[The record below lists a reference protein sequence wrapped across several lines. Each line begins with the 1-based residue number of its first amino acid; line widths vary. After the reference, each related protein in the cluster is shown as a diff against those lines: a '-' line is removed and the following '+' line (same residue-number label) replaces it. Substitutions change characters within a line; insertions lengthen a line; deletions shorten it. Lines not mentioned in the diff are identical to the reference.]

1 MILKGIKLE
10 GRVRIYI
17 MSFVMLG
24 FGTAAFELPKLWMKF
39 IGVGVLSGTYI
50 YATTYVAKKFA
61 YKRNTQH
68 KCKEV
73 KT

>member
-1 MILKGIKLE
+1 
-10 GRVRIYI
+10 
-17 MSFVMLG
+17 
-24 FGTAAFELPKLWMKF
+24 MKF